1 VINMQW
7 LVYALVS
14 AAASALTAILAKL
27 GVEGVP
33 STLATAIRTVV
44 VLVVVWLM
52 VFVLNEQ
59 RAIPA
64 LSKRSLIFLVLSG
77 MATGAAWFAY
87 FRALQL
93 GPASRVAPIDK
104 LSLPLTI
111 LLATL
116 WLGEPWSWRL
126 AAGVTLMTIGALLTI
141 S

>member
-1 VINMQW
+1 MQ
-7 LVYALVS
+7 LLLYALMS
-14 AAASALTAILAKL
+14 AVASALTAILAKL

-44 VLVVVWLM
+44 VLVVGWLM
-52 VFVLNEQ
+52 VFAVQEH

-64 LSKRSLIFLVLSG
+64 LSTRSVLFLVLSG
-77 MATGAAWFAY
+77 VATGAAWFAY

-93 GPASRVAPIDK
+93 GPASRVAPVDK

-111 LLATL
+111 VLAAVF
-116 WLGEPWSWRL
+116 LGEPMSWRL
-126 AAGVTLMTIGALLTI
+126 GAGVLLMTIGALLTI

>member
-1 VINMQW
+1 MPW
-7 LVYALVS
+7 LLYAFLS
-14 AAASALTAILAKL
+14 AVASALTAILAKL

-44 VLVVVWLM
+44 VLVVVWAM
-52 VFVLNEQ
+52 VLALHEH

-64 LSKRSLIFLVLSG
+64 LSKRSVVFLVLSG

-111 LLATL
+111 LLATV
-116 WLGEPWSWRL
+116 WLGEPLSWRL
-126 AAGVTLMTIGALLTI
+126 GAGVFLMTMGALLTI